1 MSEQGHQ
8 KPAGQSTIDLPPTA
22 PTASPAVQVEF
33 GARTHVGKVRPN
45 NEDHFLIARLSKSL
59 QVLRSSLPRGKPQVW
74 GEEGYLLAV
83 ADGMG
88 GAAAGERA
96 SALVVE
102 GLEGFVLEVLK
113 WFPHPG
119 DPQEEAFLN
128 QIRAGVEW
136 LDRTLIDEA
145 QADRS
150 LAGMGTTLTSAISIG
165 ADLVV
170 IHVGD
175 SRAYLYHEGNLEQLT
190 RDHTVTQMLID
201 VGQLRPEDAWKHRR
215 RHVVTNVLGGPAL
228 GVRGEVHKL
237 RLVDGD
243 RLLLCTDGLNEPVK
257 DERIA
262 ELLGL
267 HPDPDDACQA
277 LVDAA
282 LSRGGPDNVTA
293 VVAAY
298 SIAAR

>member
-1 MSEQGHQ
+1 MSEPGHQ
-8 KPAGQSTIDLPPTA
+8 TPADESTVDMPSPAPTA
-22 PTASPAVQVEF
+22 PSSVRVEF

-45 NEDHFLIARLSKSL
+45 NEDHHLIARLSKSL
-59 QVLRSSLPRGKPQVW
+59 QVLCSSLPRGKPQVW

-102 GLEGFVLEVLK
+102 GLEGYVHEVLK

-119 DPQEEAFLN
+119 DPQEEAFMDE
-128 QIRAGVEW
+128 IRTGVEW
-136 LDRTLIDEA
+136 LDRTVIDEA
-145 QADRS
+145 QADLS

-165 ADLVV
+165 ADLLV

-175 SRAYLYHEGNLEQLT
+175 SRAYMFHEGHLEQLT

-201 VGQLRPEDAWKHRR
+201 GLLRPEEARTRRR
-215 RHVVTNVLGGPAL
+215 RHVVTNVLGGPEL

-243 RLLLCTDGLNEPVK
+243 RLLLCTDGLSEPVR
-257 DERIA
+257 DEQIA

-267 HPDPDDACQA
+267 HPDPEDACQA

-293 VVAAY
+293 VLAAY
-298 SIAAR
+298 TIAAR